1 MNKPRTE
8 DQKSRVA
15 KIASYLPKLVTLHP
29 LAFGLFPVLSLISQ
43 NVGEVAPNEGFWPAI
58 YISLATAAMLAVL
71 SLVLRN
77 VEKAAAMVSVG
88 LIVFFSYG
96 RIYDFFTG
104 WHIGELI
111 IGRHL
116 VLKPVLAFLFYCY
129 SLWLA
134 KKQSSMCKQTHFL
147 GAMGLALIIFTSIP
161 VVSHSVTTMAS
172 NLTTGGRSKTSPEV
186 SETSVK
192 RDIYYIIL
200 DGYASASTLK
210 ERYGYDNSE
219 FLKSLVNKGFYVASR
234 SRSNYAMTHFSL
246 ASSLNMQH
254 LTNIRDAQGENS
266 KDISRVCQMAQDSEV
281 VRFLKSQG
289 YKYVHFQ
296 SGFGLTDYN
305 ENADVNIQVK
315 SSRLNRFSMMLL
327 KMSILQPLTKNFIA
341 NDLRN
346 QYVYTFYQL
355 AEMPKIKGPKFVF
368 AHLVLPHPPF
378 VFARNGEPVKEFK
391 DTPATT
397 DVFMYADWEPPERYV
412 DQLAYTSKR
421 IDWVVGQIIA
431 NSKTKPII
439 ILQADHGP
447 SVSAKGQE
455 RLDSRPFDQRPYYMK
470 ARAEIFN
477 AYYMPGGK
485 NAALFESITPV
496 NTFRVIFNEYFK
508 TNYEPL
514 PDITYYSTYS
524 MPFKFTKLDE
534 DFFSKN

>member
-1 MNKPRTE
+1 
-8 DQKSRVA
+8 
-15 KIASYLPKLVTLHP
+15 
-29 LAFGLFPVLSLISQ
+29 
-43 NVGEVAPNEGFWPAI
+43 
-58 YISLATAAMLAVL
+58 
-71 SLVLRN
+71 
-77 VEKAAAMVSVG
+77 
-88 LIVFFSYG
+88 
-96 RIYDFFTG
+96 
-104 WHIGELI
+104 
-111 IGRHL
+111 
-116 VLKPVLAFLFYCY
+116 
-129 SLWLA
+129 
-134 KKQSSMCKQTHFL
+134 
-147 GAMGLALIIFTSIP
+147 
-161 VVSHSVTTMAS
+161 
-172 NLTTGGRSKTSPEV
+172 
-186 SETSVK
+186 
-192 RDIYYIIL
+192 
-200 DGYASASTLK
+200 
-210 ERYGYDNSE
+210 
-219 FLKSLVNKGFYVASR
+219 
-234 SRSNYAMTHFSL
+234 
-246 ASSLNMQH
+246 
-254 LTNIRDAQGENS
+254 
-266 KDISRVCQMAQDSEV
+266 MAQDSEV

-305 ENADVNIQVK
+305 ENADVNIKVK

-346 QYVYTFYQL
+346 RYVYTFYQL

-368 AHLVLPHPPF
+368 AHLVSPHPPF
-378 VFARNGEPVKEFK
+378 VFGRNGEPVKEFK

-447 SVSAKGQE
+447 AVSAKGQE